1 MLRLTRNRGT
11 DMKSILHSLGG
22 LALLAVTTTAVLAA
36 QDESQLRR
44 AFEGKRMTVKIDM
57 PASQEGVDV
66 FAGSNRPIDFPKLSG
81 RLKKYGVAIRD
92 GESAMITKVKVKGD
106 LVEIQL
112 GGGGYGTSGDVLA
125 SMFTNQG
132 AESGSAQQ
140 LKKQNEHAAALA
152 AGSRFN
158 LRYPNGASPED
169 LTPDAVVR
177 ALGDYASIAG
187 FQAAAT
193 AAPAAVVVQP
203 VAAPITEV
211 RKGSSAEDV
220 QKLLGA
226 PVSSSTNGQITTSV
240 YKAPSDSGTTEVDYF
255 NGVAVDVRQRQ
266 AAASGTVHKGMS
278 LAELEQ
284 SAGKAFETKSNGP
297 VTTNKYHWQDGVLE
311 ADFVNGVLVG
321 YRIVSN

>member
-1 MLRLTRNRGT
+1 MQ
-11 DMKSILHSLGG
+11 SILHRLAV
-22 LALLAVTTTAVLAA
+22 LALLVVTDTTLLAA
-36 QDESQLRR
+36 QDEAQLRR

-66 FAGSNRPIDFPKLSG
+66 FPGSSRPIDFPKLSG
-81 RLKKYGVAIRD
+81 RLKKSGVAIKE
-92 GESAMITKVKVKGD
+92 GESAMITKVKVKGN

-112 GGGGYGTSGDVLA
+112 GGGGYGTSGDVLN
-125 SMFTNQG
+125 SMFSNQG

-140 LKKQNEHAAALA
+140 LKKANERATALA

-158 LRYPNGASPED
+158 VKYPHGVSPED
-169 LTPDAVVR
+169 ITPEAVVR
-177 ALGDYASIAG
+177 ALAEYASISG
-187 FQAAAT
+187 FKVVDPD
-193 AAPAAVVVQP
+193 APA
-203 VAAPITEV
+203 VASRSATPPSAEV
-211 RKGSSAEDV
+211 RKGSSAEEV
-220 QKLLGA
+220 ERALGA
-226 PVSSSTNGQITTSV
+226 PVSSSTNGQITTTV
-240 YKAPSDSGTTEVDYF
+240 YKAASGSGTVEVDYF

-266 AAASGTVHKGMS
+266 PGASTAIHKGMG

-284 SAGKAFETKSNGP
+284 SAGKPFETKNNGP